1 MKIAVIGSRLV
12 KDEDLVYDLIG
23 EFIEKN
29 VAPDES
35 ITIMSGGAKGVD
47 SAASEYAKNN
57 HYDFVLF
64 EPYHKVD
71 TRAKFNAR
79 YFFMRNLQLVS
90 NADAVL
96 AIWDGES
103 KGTANGIDLAR
114 TRGKLLHIEVV
125 NASEESETST
135 ESC

>member
-1 MKIAVIGSRLV
+1 MKIAVIGSRSV
-12 KDEDLVYDLIG
+12 NDNDLIYELIE

-29 VAPDES
+29 VQPDES
-35 ITIMSGGAKGVD
+35 ITIMSGGAKGID
-47 SAASEYAKNN
+47 SVAQEFAKINN
-57 HYDFVLF
+57 YDFVLF

-79 YFFMRNLQLVS
+79 YFFVRNQQLIL

-103 KGTANGIDLAR
+103 KGTAHGIELAR
-114 TRGKLLHIEVV
+114 VNKKLLHIEVV
-125 NASEESETST
+125 NESEESKATA
-135 ESC
+135 